1 MTREELL
8 RILDYLDKMAKLNSG
23 RAALAD
29 IDARW
34 NIVAYTIRRHLQGKP
49 LTITSLAAASG
60 LPYGTA
66 MRRIEGMVTEGLLM
80 KRPRSKSGKS
90 FSIHPTPTL
99 IGEVEGY
106 AAEIKGLIGSTF
118 GFNGGDGSPD
128 GFFFG
133 GSYMAARILPYP
145 SAMPRGLG
153 YDRVV
158 RILCNSDPT
167 FKTLNEFTKNLR
179 EFCGG
184 DLEIL
189 NLPLDDLREEIL
201 ANATRKTS
209 AYDAIAIDLPWIGEF
224 ASRGAILPLDGI
236 IERENFAYADFHSG
250 AWNAARHQGR
260 QFGIPI
266 QPTYE
271 LLFYR
276 SDLFQM
282 AGLDAP
288 RTAKDVLTAA
298 STLHRAGGCPSG
310 IVMNY
315 GRGTPVAHTFMQT
328 KAAFG
333 EPIVNLPRIGG
344 ELDFD
349 LSDLRP
355 EHYRPLIDTPIGR
368 ETAEFL
374 LELRGFAHPQSLQC
388 NWDKR
393 IRIFAQGQAAMCYE
407 WSIRAGAFELDRSS
421 PTFGKVDFV
430 PHPRGPEGR
439 GVSPVGGFCL
449 SIPANLGEERQMKA
463 WRLIAYLTQP
473 ELMKWYAQNGSLVS
487 PRFSTSADP
496 EVRAMSPIISA
507 VDAMEKRGELRIW
520 PRPPIPEFHGISR
533 VLGEEIFNMLSGR
546 ISPEV
551 SLKQAQNRVDGVLRA
566 SGRY

>member
-8 RILDYLDKMAKLNSG
+8 RVLDYLDKMTRLNGG
-23 RAALAD
+23 RKALAD
-29 IDARW
+29 VDARW
-34 NIVAYTIRRHLQGKP
+34 NIVAYAIRRHLQGKP

-60 LPYGTA
+60 VPYGTA

-90 FSIHPTPTL
+90 FSIHPTPML
-99 IGEVEGY
+99 IREVEGY
-106 AAEIKGLIGSTF
+106 AAELKGLIASTF
-118 GFNGGDGSPD
+118 GFNAGDGSAD

-133 GSYMAARILPYP
+133 GSYMAARILPFP
-145 SAMPRGLG
+145 SAMTRGLG

-184 DLEIL
+184 DLEIV

-224 ASRGAILPLDGI
+224 ASQHAIRPLDDI
-236 IERENFAYADFHSG
+236 IEREGFSYADFHGG
-250 AWNAARHQGR
+250 AWNAARYGGV

-288 RTAKDVLTAA
+288 RTAKDVIAA
-298 STLHRAGGCPSG
+298 ARALHRPAGGPAG

-349 LSDLRP
+349 LSDLKP
-355 EHYRPLIDTPIGR
+355 DHYRPLIDTPIGR
-368 ETAEFL
+368 ETIEFL
-374 LELRGFAHPQSLQC
+374 LELRAFAHPQSLQC

-393 IRIFAQGQAAMCYE
+393 IGIFARGQAAMCYE
-407 WSIRAGAFELDRSS
+407 WSIRAEAFELDRSS

-430 PHPRGPEGR
+430 LHPRGPEGR
-439 GVSPVGGFCL
+439 SVSPVGGFCL
-449 SIPANLGEERQMKA
+449 SIPANLSEERQMKA

-473 ELMKWYAQNGSLVS
+473 DLMKWYVQNGSLVS

-520 PRPPIPEFHGISR
+520 PRPPIPEFHAISK
-533 VLGEEIFNMLSGR
+533 VLGEEIFNILSGR
-546 ISPEV
+546 SLPEV
-551 SLKQAQNRVDGVLRA
+551 SLQQAQNRVDSIFRRN
-566 SGRY
+566 GRY